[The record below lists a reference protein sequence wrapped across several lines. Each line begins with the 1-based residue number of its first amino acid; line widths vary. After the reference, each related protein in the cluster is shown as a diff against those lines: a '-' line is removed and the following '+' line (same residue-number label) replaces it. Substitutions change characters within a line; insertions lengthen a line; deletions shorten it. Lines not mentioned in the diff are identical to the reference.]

1 MISMRR
7 RKHKDWMRRLVS
19 VPKGFLSYGVLRL
32 LNRTPMSGSELMEEI
47 ERRTGW
53 RPSPGSIYPL
63 LSRLEDEEFIKEAES
78 EEYGLKRFT
87 LTEKGKERLKEYE
100 AMNEIFRKKFHSI
113 RRIWL
118 KIYKEMDEDLY
129 QSNVRLFES
138 IERISPYLK
147 REEAKEAARKV
158 RLILLKA
165 ADEIENLRKSLEIEE
180 EQQR

>member
-1 MISMRR
+1 MIYMQRR
-7 RKHKDWMRRLVS
+7 RRKDWMRRLVS

-32 LNRTPMSGSELMEEI
+32 LRCTPMSGSELMEEI

-63 LSRLEDEEFIKEAES
+63 LAKLEGRKFIKKVKS
-78 EEYGLKRFT
+78 EEAGLKRFM
-87 LTEKGKERLKEYE
+87 LTEKGKERLKEYDM
-100 AMNEIFRKKFHSI
+100 MNEIFRRKFHTI
-113 RRIWL
+113 RRMWL

-138 IERISPYLK
+138 IERINRYLK
-147 REEAKEAARKV
+147 KKEAKEAARKV

-165 ADEIENLRKSLEIEE
+165 ADEIENLRKSLEMEDL
-180 EQQR
+180 